1 MSQVDVIIDKAL
13 SLKGNHYYDNYCQR
27 FVRECYE
34 AAGISGS
41 ASSAMEAYKKW
52 CVSAKMSNVP
62 RGAAVYFKG
71 TNAYGHVGIYTGNGN
86 IVHAANG
93 VRVQSLDYCAQKYT
107 YLGWGW
113 QGGTRPDG
121 ASGRTTAEK
130 DALRRTG
137 LTREDEEKAKKGK
150 KTRPIEDISRQS
162 LFAASGGTVF
172 GKLDSIGSVSSGYEL
187 LIEDRQVYLPAL
199 TGKMTLEYRRQLAP
213 GRLVFNVLKDSKI
226 DFGEGSPV
234 RLRVGGRD
242 VFRGYVFE
250 KYRKERDVISVS
262 CYDSLRYLKNRDTI
276 LYRGKKYSE
285 LLKMILSDYS
295 LKQGDI
301 ADTGYVIEK
310 QLAEG
315 TLFDILADAADITYT
330 ATGKSFVLLD
340 EFGKICLRDTQKMT
354 VDGELNNES
363 ISTFDYKSTIDREVY
378 NSVLFV
384 EDDRQ
389 AGVRKVYTASDSNV
403 YEWGVL
409 QKLIKP
415 KEEVNTAM
423 LSAMAREFLKKYSR
437 KRRYLTLK
445 NVKGNIALR
454 GGSVIRVRLDIGD
467 LMLNELMSCERIRH
481 TFEGNSHLMDIDLY
495 GREGE
500 FDD

>member
-41 ASSAMEAYKKW
+41 ASSAAEAYKMW
-52 CVSAKMSNVP
+52 CLSAKMSNVP

-86 IVHAANG
+86 IIHAANG
-93 VRVQSLDYCAQKYT
+93 VRVQSLEYCAQKYT

-113 QGGTRPDG
+113 QGGIKPSG
-121 ASGRTTAEK
+121 ASGRTTPED
-130 DALRRTG
+130 DALRRSG
-137 LTREDEEKAKKGK
+137 LTREKKK
-150 KTRPIEDISRQS
+150 KSRTKPIEEISRQS
-162 LFAASGGTVF
+162 LFAASGGTIF
-172 GKLDSIGSVSSGYEL
+172 GRLDSIGAVNTGYEL
-187 LIEDRQVYLPAL
+187 LIEDRQVYLPVLA
-199 TGKMTLEYRRQLAP
+199 GEMSLEYKRQLAP
-213 GRLVFNVLKDSKI
+213 GRLSFNVLKDSNI

-234 RLRVGGRD
+234 RLRVGGED

-250 KYRKERDVISVS
+250 KQRKERDIISVS

-285 LLKMILSDYS
+285 LLKMILNDYS

-301 ADTGYVIEK
+301 ADTGYIIEK

-315 TLFDILADAADITYT
+315 TLFDILADAADMTYG
-330 ATGKSFVLLD
+330 ATGKRFVLLD
-340 EFGKICLRDTQKMT
+340 DFGKICLRNTEKMLVDT
-354 VDGELNNES
+354 ELNSGNIGS
-363 ISTFDYKSTIDREVY
+363 FDYKTTIDRDVY

-384 EDDRQ
+384 RDDRE
-389 AGVRKVYTASDSNV
+389 AGIRNVYTASDDNV
-403 YEWGVL
+403 YRWGVL

-423 LSAMAREFLKKYSR
+423 LAQMAREFLKKYSR
-437 KRRYLTLK
+437 KRRYLTLN

-454 GGSVIRVRLDIGD
+454 GGSVVKVSLDIGD
-467 LMLNELMSCERIRH
+467 IILNELMSCERIRH
-481 TFEGNSHLMDIDLY
+481 SFLNGVHLMDIDLY